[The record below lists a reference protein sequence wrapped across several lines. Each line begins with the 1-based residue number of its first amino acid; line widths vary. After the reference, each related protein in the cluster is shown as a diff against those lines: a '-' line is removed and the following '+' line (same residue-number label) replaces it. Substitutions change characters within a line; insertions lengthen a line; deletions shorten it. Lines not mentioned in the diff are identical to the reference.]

1 MLLLACA
8 IILLSWLK
16 SQQLTRKPNLPPGTR
31 LPSMPPLSSFIGH
44 LELLDPVLYKKA
56 VKMAKEY
63 GPVFRLQLFSRE
75 VVIVND
81 FDSLKAFGA
90 AKELLY
96 RPPEMNRGRECYN
109 GILTLNGDMWTANR
123 RLCLTVLRDLGFAND
138 KMEQN
143 IMKELQI
150 LKEKIENR
158 KGEPVPVSPYITEC
172 LTCNIASFF
181 YGSSIPKNSA
191 IRSDFNG
198 VLRKFLEVFGVLDIL
213 DFVPRLLQ
221 QALGYFSFTSIYK
234 GQVLMKELDEFIIKE
249 IIEKSHEDPDD
260 LGENFLRL
268 FREKIRASYHSL
280 DPMLEY
286 TSLVGNVKS
295 LIGAGVVTASSS
307 VLFHLANFAAHAD
320 TLQDRVQREID
331 DVIGPDRE
339 PTWSD
344 RMRMPF
350 TLACIYEAER
360 CGESVPLGLPRVCNE
375 DAVVDK
381 YFIPKGTLVLMNL
394 WGINNDPRYWKDP
407 QRFNPLRYLSADG
420 SFSHQTTKR
429 HAAFSSGR
437 RSCPGESYALMM
449 IFLMLTYLLQKYRIV
464 NDEPLPFDCEQD
476 FGVYDLKKLK
486 VRFLP
491 RCGTR
496 D

>member
-1 MLLLACA
+1 
-8 IILLSWLK
+8 
-16 SQQLTRKPNLPPGTR
+16 
-31 LPSMPPLSSFIGH
+31 
-44 LELLDPVLYKKA
+44 
-56 VKMAKEY
+56 MAKEY

-150 LKEKIENR
+150 LKEKR
-158 KGEPVPVSPYITEC
+158 LRTE
-172 LTCNIASFF
+172 
-181 YGSSIPKNSA
+181 
-191 IRSDFNG
+191 R
-198 VLRKFLEVFGVLDIL
+198 VFGVLDIL

-307 VLFHLANFAAHAD
+307 LLFHLANFAAHAD

-375 DAVVDK
+375 DTVVDK

-464 NDEPLPFDCEQD
+464 NDEPFAL
-476 FGVYDLKKLK
+476 
-486 VRFLP
+486 
-491 RCGTR
+491 
-496 D
+496 